1 MTEIHKSVYIM
12 VIAIAFLDGALRIV
26 NIPTF
31 YLWKDYYHLSPGMNC
46 LLRYVTKIPW
56 CIKPLFA
63 NLSDNNYIWGYRTK
77 IYFIITGISQTIC
90 LLLLG
95 LQIPSVIVSTIIIFF
110 EQTSIAFRDTLAEGL
125 MVVISQNED
134 RINSELANGKK
145 TESTSQTYV
154 TAIFTL
160 RFIGNLAS
168 NYVAGILLQYYT
180 PNQVMAM
187 CAIMPAFTIFH
198 AIFFFKEKKIYQLAD
213 RVKGKLTDFNFK
225 EISKFIDNL
234 EIRGYLV
241 FVLVMLLWP
250 NTINGIRYYLIDD
263 LGFSTADIGALFTLS
278 SLLYIVYMFF
288 MNTFFSSYSFR
299 NYYIFICLIMIF
311 DIWVRILLMMP
322 ELSPIAFI
330 FSLLDQSVNN
340 LFYDLPSI
348 PLLAIVCKYCPRS
361 KEATFYAFFVSITNY
376 FCSLANLTGFLF
388 LDLMDV
394 TATSYINVNPVNI
407 LCGIWAIM
415 LWNMAYHFKFPDQ
428 NKTRALEQKAIGRK
442 KSVIKI
448 QKLKDDEYSEAISL
462 GDKSE

>member
-1 MTEIHKSVYIM
+1 MTEIHKSIYIM
-12 VIAIAFLDGALRIV
+12 VISIAFIDGALRIV

-46 LLRYVTKIPW
+46 LLRYITKIPW

-77 IYFIITGISQTIC
+77 IYFVLTGISQTIC

-134 RINSELANGKK
+134 RINREKANGKK
-145 TESTSQTYV
+145 VESTSQGYV

-160 RFIGNLAS
+160 RFVGNLAS
-168 NYVAGILLQYYT
+168 NYVAGILLQYYS
-180 PNQVMAM
+180 PNQVLAM
-187 CAIMPAFTIFH
+187 CAIAPAFTIFQ
-198 AIFFFKEKKIYQLAD
+198 AIFYFHEKRIFQAAD

-225 EISKFIDNL
+225 EIGKFIDKI
-234 EIRGYLV
+234 EIRGYLI

-250 NTINGIRYYLIDD
+250 NTINGIRYFLIDD
-263 LGFSTADIGALFTLS
+263 LRFSTADIGIIFTLS

-288 MNTFFSSYSFR
+288 MNTFFSSYKFR
-299 NYYIFICLIMIF
+299 NYYIFICYIMLF
-311 DIWVRILLMMP
+311 DVIVRIMMMFKD
-322 ELSPIAFI
+322 LYPIAFI
-330 FSLLDQSVNN
+330 LALLDQSVNN

-348 PLLAIVCKYCPRS
+348 PLLAIVCKYCPQS

-388 LDLMDV
+388 LDLMNV
-394 TATSYINVNPVNI
+394 TEIDYTNVIPVNV

-415 LWNMAYHFKFPDQ
+415 LWNLLYHFKFPDQ
-428 NKTRALEQKAIGRK
+428 IKPAQLEARVSKDK
-442 KSVIKI
+442 KSEIL
-448 QKLKDDEYSEAISL
+448 QKPIARDEYSEAISL
-462 GDKSE
+462 GDRSE